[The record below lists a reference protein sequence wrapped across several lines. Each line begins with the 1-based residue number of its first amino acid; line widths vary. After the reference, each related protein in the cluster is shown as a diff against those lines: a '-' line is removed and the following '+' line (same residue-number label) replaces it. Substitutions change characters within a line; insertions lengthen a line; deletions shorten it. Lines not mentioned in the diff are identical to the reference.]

1 MTIATSSIIIIL
13 LTFAFGYLNGLH
25 GAGTVIATVVSSRAL
40 RPNMAILLAVLCMS
54 IGPFVF
60 GIAVAGT
67 IGVGLINVQAVTI
80 PVVIAALAGAIGYM
94 SIAAWLKLPS
104 SATQAFIGSIVGAAT
119 AGFGTQA
126 IVADGLIKALL
137 ALLLSPLLGI
147 LAGYLVVKVSYRATK
162 TATPEV
168 NRWFKNGQVAIS
180 VLVATAFGS
189 NDGQKVMGILALG
202 ILATQTTDSQFTIPY
217 WAAAFAALAMA
228 VGTVMGSKRVIKTLG
243 ARLYRVQPIH
253 GFGAQTA
260 SGLVLLSA
268 SLLGSP
274 VSGSQ
279 VIASAIVGAGS
290 AERVRMVRWGM
301 FRQIL
306 GTWVLTMPA
315 SALAGAGI
323 CLILTSLM
331 R

>member
-1 MTIATSSIIIIL
+1 MAAISFLIIVV
-13 LTFAFGYLNGLH
+13 LTFAFGYLNGLN
-25 GAGTVIATVVSSRAL
+25 GAGSIVATVVSSRAL
-40 RPNMAILLAVLCMS
+40 KPNTAILLAVLCMS
-54 IGPFVF
+54 AGPFLF

-67 IGVGLINVQAVTI
+67 IGADLVSLQAVTI
-80 PVVIAALAGAIGYM
+80 PVVIAALSGAIGYVAL
-94 SIAAWLKLPS
+94 AAWLKLPCS
-104 SATQAFIGSIVGAAT
+104 TTQAFIGSLIGAAT

-137 ALLLSPLLGI
+137 ALFLSPLLGI
-147 LAGYLVVKVSYRATK
+147 AAGYIIVKLSYRA
-162 TATPEV
+162 ARPASPRI
-168 NRWFKNGQVAIS
+168 NDWFKNGQVAIS
-180 VLVATAFGS
+180 LLVALSFGS

-202 ILATQTTDSQFTIPY
+202 FVATHDPQFTIPY
-217 WAAAFAALAMA
+217 WAAGFAAVAMA
-228 VGTVMGSKRVIKTLG
+228 AGTLMGSKRVIKTLG
-243 ARLYRVQPIH
+243 DRLYRVQPIH

-290 AERVRMVRWGM
+290 AERVRMVRWGI

-306 GTWVLTMPA
+306 NTWVMTLPA
-315 SALAGAGI
+315 SALAGAAI
-323 CLILTSLM
+323 YMILSGLL
-331 R
+331 